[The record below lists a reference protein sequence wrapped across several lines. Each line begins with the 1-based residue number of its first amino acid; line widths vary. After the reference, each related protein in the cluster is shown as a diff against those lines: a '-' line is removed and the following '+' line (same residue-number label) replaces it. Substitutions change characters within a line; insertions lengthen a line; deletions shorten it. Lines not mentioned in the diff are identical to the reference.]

1 MSAEGG
7 VLIALGGNALILPG
21 ERGYIE
27 EQLRHTDACTR
38 PIAALISQGTRV
50 VITHGNGPIVGN
62 ILLRNECAREYIPP
76 MPLYLCVADSQGG
89 IGAMMAESLGNELRR
104 LGVDR
109 TVSVIITHVVVA
121 KDDPAFEE
129 PSKPIGPYYAE
140 GDAVNYIHEGWKM
153 REIPGRG
160 WRRVVPSPGP
170 QEIVEMRGIKSAF
183 ENGIIPIAAGGGGI
197 PVVEEEGLLKGIDA
211 VVDKDLT
218 ASRLAGELH
227 VERFVILTDV
237 DGVYLH
243 WETDRRRKLERLTV
257 KDAERYLTEG
267 QFPAG
272 SMGPKIAAAIRFLQY
287 GGREVIIAKPE
298 DLIRAMQGAAGTR
311 ISG

>member
-1 MSAEGG
+1 
-7 VLIALGGNALILPG
+7 
-21 ERGYIE
+21 
-27 EQLRHTDACTR
+27 
-38 PIAALISQGTRV
+38 
-50 VITHGNGPIVGN
+50 
-62 ILLRNECAREYIPP
+62 
-76 MPLYLCVADSQGG
+76 
-89 IGAMMAESLGNELRR
+89 
-104 LGVDR
+104 
-109 TVSVIITHVVVA
+109 
-121 KDDPAFEE
+121 
-129 PSKPIGPYYAE
+129 
-140 GDAVNYIHEGWKM
+140 M